1 MCIGSLQPSDFNCLN
16 IVHVA
21 GTKGKGST
29 CTFVNSILS
38 CYQRLHGVPKKIAL
52 YTSPHLIAVR
62 ERLQIDGEPISED
75 QFTKYFFEVWNRLE
89 RSALKEG
96 HEPTHKPTYFRFL
109 TLMSFHVFIEEG
121 VDIAIYEVGVGGER
135 DSTNIIDRPVATGIT
150 SLGIDHV
157 GALGSTIESIA
168 WHKAG
173 IFKFSSPAFTV
184 DQYPAAMD
192 VLEERAKEK
201 SVELIKVGIHPNITS
216 VNLKGTANFQKKNAS
231 LAIYLAGAALTALG
245 TPLPDL
251 RETLPDGFIQGLEN
265 AVCRGRL
272 ESNFE
277 GPTTWYLDGA
287 HTLDSLTVSGE
298 WFSQIIRKELVKS
311 YFLSIIIP
319 TKVLLTS
326 HCMCIPSPDIVGHK
340 KVSYALIFNQQ
351 SRPEVLSLLKALHD
365 SFGNTS
371 DGSTYAFDHVVFCT
385 NVTWKD
391 KGYDNGAL
399 MSDLVL

>member
-29 CTFVNSILS
+29 CTFVSSILS

-62 ERLQIDGEPISED
+62 ERIQIDGEPISED
-75 QFTKYFFEVWNRLE
+75 LFTEYFFEVWNRLE
-89 RSALKEG
+89 RSALEEG
-96 HEPTHKPTYFRFL
+96 HEPTRKPAYFRFL
-109 TLMSFHVFIEEG
+109 TLMSFHVFIREG
-121 VDIAIYEVGVGGER
+121 VDVAIYEVGVGGER
-135 DSTNIIDRPVATGIT
+135 DSTNIIDRPIATGIT

-157 GALGSTIESIA
+157 GALGDTIESIA

-184 DQYPAAMD
+184 DQYPAAMG

-201 SVELIKVGIHPNITS
+201 NVELIKVGIHPNITS
-216 VNLKGTANFQKKNAS
+216 VNLKSTANFQRKNAS
-231 LAIYLAGAALTALG
+231 LAIYLAGTALTALG
-245 TPLPDL
+245 IQLPDL
-251 RETLPDGFIQGLEN
+251 RETLPGGFIQGLEN

-311 YFLSIIIP
+311 YFLS
-319 TKVLLTS
+319 L
-326 HCMCIPSPDIVGHK
+326 
-340 KVSYALIFNQQ
+340 
-351 SRPEVLSLLKALHD
+351 
-365 SFGNTS
+365 
-371 DGSTYAFDHVVFCT
+371 
-385 NVTWKD
+385 
-391 KGYDNGAL
+391 
-399 MSDLVL
+399 